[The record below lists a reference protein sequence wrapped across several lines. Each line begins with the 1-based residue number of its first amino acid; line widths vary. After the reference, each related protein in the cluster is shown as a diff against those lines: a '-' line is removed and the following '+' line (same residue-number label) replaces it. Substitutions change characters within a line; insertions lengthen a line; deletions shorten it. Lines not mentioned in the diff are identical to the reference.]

1 MMNSQIDYY
10 QPYLD
15 LVKDINAYIIDER
28 EDEQDEDYG
37 NDEDENVT
45 ADDGMLETTDQKDIA
60 EFIKHMKR
68 EKVKETDFI
77 SKSLLLENVRKLN
90 RDQRKIWD
98 DIVERLMSGDFKTN
112 QFLLYIR

>member
-1 MMNSQIDYY
+1 
-10 QPYLD
+10 
-15 LVKDINAYIIDER
+15 
-28 EDEQDEDYG
+28 
-37 NDEDENVT
+37 
-45 ADDGMLETTDQKDIA
+45 MLETTDQKDIA
-60 EFIKHMKR
+60 DFIKEMKR

-77 SKSLLLENVRKLN
+77 SKPLLLENIRKLN